1 MAKILLLEDDE
12 ILSETLVE
20 LLENDGF
27 DITLAKDG
35 DSALNFTFESR
46 FDIYIFDVNDYYCH
60 ESVGK
65 FSLIQVTSM
74 CSVDFRMK
82 HRCFYPQFFL
92 QTHYP

>member
-35 DSALNFTFESR
+35 DSALNFTFENR
-46 FDIYIFDVNDYYCH
+46 WI
-60 ESVGK
+60 
-65 FSLIQVTSM
+65 
-74 CSVDFRMK
+74 
-82 HRCFYPQFFL
+82 
-92 QTHYP
+92 